1 MANRVCIIGG
11 GVAGM
16 QVALVLNTLG
26 ISSLLVEKSATL
38 GGRVPLLSKTFPFFN
53 DDGFN
58 DGKEFT
64 DALERDLRS
73 APLSEVRLNTMVTG
87 VDGEFPN
94 FIIQLS
100 DGSSVKAGSIV
111 VATGFTPFDPS
122 SLKEYGYGDY
132 ANVITATEL
141 EWMLNPRGPTGGKL
155 LRRSDGKPA
164 QKLAIVFCVGSRNR
178 RIGAPF
184 CSRICCSYSTKQAST
199 VMERSPH
206 TLVVCFY
213 MDVRTYD
220 RGFEEMYSLAQER
233 GVKYIRGRVS
243 RCKQLP
249 DGSILVRAENTL
261 LSRPFSGEF
270 DLVSLSTGMRPC
282 EHADELSRL
291 LGIARGP
298 DGFFLCREWFRHPHD
313 ATRDGVFLAGCAT
326 GMKPIRN
333 CMIDGAAVAARVAAV
348 LRDTA
353 SLPFPRNR
361 VTTNLVQPIPQTFS
375 ISSERN
381 MYDSSSFPKGE
392 THGHH
397 NS

>member
-1 MANRVCIIGG
+1 
-11 GVAGM
+11 M

-26 ISSLLVEKSATL
+26 MPSLLVEKSSAL

-58 DGKEFT
+58 DGQEFT
-64 DALERDLRS
+64 DALERDLRLS
-73 APLSEVRLNTMVTG
+73 PLAEVRLNTTVSRVEG
-87 VDGEFPN
+87 NFPD
-94 FIIQLS
+94 FKIRLS
-100 DGSSVKAGSIV
+100 DGRPVNASAIV
-111 VATGFTPFDPS
+111 VATGFTPFDPT
-122 SLKEYGYGDY
+122 SLEEYGYGKY
-132 ANVITATEL
+132 PNVVTATEL
-141 EWMLNPRGPTGGKL
+141 EWMLNPRGPTRGRL
-155 LRRSDGKPA
+155 VRYSDQKPA
-164 QKLAIVFCVGSRNR
+164 ERLAIVFCVGSRNQ

-199 VMERSPH
+199 VMERNPRA
-206 TLVVCFY
+206 LVVCFY

-243 RCKQLP
+243 SCKQLA

-282 EHADELSRL
+282 ENADQLARI
-291 LGIARGP
+291 LGIGCGP

-333 CMIDGAAVAARVAAV
+333 CMIDGAAVAARVTAV
-348 LRDTA
+348 LRDTR
-353 SLPFPRNR
+353 SLSLTRNAATAR
-361 VTTNLVQPIPQTFS
+361 LLQPMPQRFS
-375 ISSERN
+375 SLSEHKIH
-381 MYDSSSFPKGE
+381 DSSS
-392 THGHH
+392 
-397 NS
+397 